1 MSGPGAGVAH
11 HLRLLALR
19 QSFLPPVLVY
29 LVLLAVLYA
38 SDAGPPLAA
47 GALTAALLVPVA
59 AWVQRLVST
68 AESEPFAD
76 VTLVRCGGR
85 LRLLLVRLVTGL
97 LVGAALSV
105 VALAWAVLANPHP
118 YPPGTVAVLT
128 AVHLAAAVAG
138 AGLGSLVSRP
148 LRVRVGTAA
157 LVVTG
162 WSATSL
168 AVPAVPPAGPLLE
181 AFAGSS
187 GTTAARVAA
196 VAAAVAFGL
205 LTAALGLRAATARG
219 R

>member
-1 MSGPGAGVAH
+1 MSGAGVVH
-11 HLRLLALR
+11 HLRLLGLR
-19 QSFLPPVLVY
+19 QSFLPPVLAY
-29 LVLLAVLYA
+29 LVLLAVFYA

-68 AESEPFAD
+68 AESEPFAEI
-76 VTLVRCGGR
+76 TLVRCGGR
-85 LRLLLVRLVTGL
+85 LRLLLVRLATGL

-105 VALAWAVLANPHP
+105 VAVAWAAIANPHP
-118 YPPGTVAVLT
+118 YPPGTIAVLT
-128 AVHLAAAVAG
+128 AVHLAEAVAG

-157 LVVTG
+157 LVVSG
-162 WSATSL
+162 WSAASL
-168 AVPAVPPAGPLLE
+168 AVPFLPPAGPLLV
-181 AFAGSS
+181 AFATSS

-196 VAAAVAFGL
+196 VAAALASGVLA
-205 LTAALGLRAATARG
+205 AALGLRAATARG